1 MILCIIALKTI
12 DLTPSKCKAG
22 ISDHGVTS
30 DVYRRYFIDADLI
43 FSEKEK
49 ERDNV
54 NLKAN

>member
-1 MILCIIALKTI
+1 MRT
-12 DLTPSKCKAG
+12 D
-22 ISDHGVTS
+22 D
-30 DVYRRYFIDADLI
+30 YFIDTDLI